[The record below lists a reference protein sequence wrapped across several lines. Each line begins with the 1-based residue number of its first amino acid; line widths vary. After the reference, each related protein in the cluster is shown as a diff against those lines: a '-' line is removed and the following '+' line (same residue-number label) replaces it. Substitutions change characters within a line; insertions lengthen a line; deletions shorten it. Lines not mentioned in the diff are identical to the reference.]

1 MNGLPILTLPKLR
14 QLSALV
20 GMRTRLEGTQASGE
34 DELHIQEANVAEVS
48 YGKPVSGEPECPV

>member
-1 MNGLPILTLPKLR
+1 MSGWSILTLPKPE

-34 DELHIQEANVAEVS
+34 DELHIQEANVADNQLW
-48 YGKPVSGEPECPV
+48 